1 MKLTTLLPLTS
12 LPVAV
17 VISQRVSH
25 LLLQPQ
31 HVFQIQDLLGMIT
44 AVVGTI
50 AMMLLDHQVVE
61 LQTVFRI
68 VVVDHIQIGAR
79 IVDHQAV
86 TMMETTG
93 DTMNVTPILAATQEG
108 VEIIA
113 VDVMIMVQATQE
125 VETVTLIEGMN
136 MIAVETEKDMAVVV
150 EVGMHKDRVGVGVR
164 TLMIETL
171 DLQNASKDPARLVL
185 HHDLLPLLLL
195 SEEEGELM

>member
-1 MKLTTLLPLTS
+1 M
-12 LPVAV
+12 
-17 VISQRVSH
+17 
-25 LLLQPQ
+25 LLQPQ
-31 HVFQIQDLLGMIT
+31 HVFQIQDKLGMIT

-50 AMMLLDHQVVE
+50 MMLLDHQVIE
-61 LQTVFRI
+61 LQNVFRI

-125 VETVTLIEGMN
+125 VGTVTLIEGMN

-150 EVGMHKDRVGVGVR
+150 EVGMHKDLVGVGVR

-171 DLQNASKDPARLVL
+171 DLKNASKVPARLVL
-185 HHDLLPLLLL
+185 HHDLLPL
-195 SEEEGELM
+195 